1 MHPKSETSQMGSQT
15 FVESV
20 TVIGAGT
27 MGRGIAQVCAMAG
40 FRTVL
45 QDIETSVLKSA
56 LSQIGRNLDK
66 GRELGKIA
74 SEQHA
79 LGSRIEITTDFD
91 EAVKECGFLIE
102 SVPEELELKLNIFER
117 ADERTPPDVVLATN
131 SSSFCVSDIACAVRN
146 PARVVGMHFFNPVHL
161 MRLVE
166 IVKGADT
173 SAQTVETTRAVAQR
187 LQKETVEVM
196 ESPGFITTRINAL
209 IGNEAF
215 QMLQEGIASAR
226 DIDTA
231 LKLGLN
237 HPMGPFEL
245 IDLVGLDTRLKIL
258 QYLHKRL
265 GDKYRPS
272 SLLVEYVRAG
282 RLGRKAGKGVY
293 DYDS

>member
-1 MHPKSETSQMGSQT
+1 MSQLEKQT

-20 TVIGAGT
+20 AVIGAGT
-27 MGRGIAQVCAMAG
+27 MGRGIAQVCATAG
-40 FRTVL
+40 FTTVL
-45 QDIETSVLKSA
+45 QDLETSVLDSA
-56 LSQIGRNLDK
+56 LSRIRHNLDK
-66 GRELGKIA
+66 GRELGKIS
-74 SEQHA
+74 SEEHA
-79 LGSRIEITTDFD
+79 RGYRIQITTDF
-91 EAVKECGFLIE
+91 EKAVRECDFLIE
-102 SVPEELELKLNIFER
+102 SVPEDLQLKLDIFGL
-117 ADERTPPDVVLATN
+117 ADQMTTPDVVLATN
-131 SSSFCVSDIACAVRN
+131 TSSFCVSDIACVVRN

-166 IVKGADT
+166 IVKGAET
-173 SAQTVETTRAVAQR
+173 SAHTLEITRAVARQ

-196 ESPGFITTRINAL
+196 ESPGFVTTRINAL

-245 IDLVGLDTRLKIL
+245 VDLVGLDTRLKIL
-258 QYLHKRL
+258 QYLHERL
-265 GDKYRPS
+265 GEKYRPS
-272 SLLVEYVRAG
+272 TLLVEYVRTG

>member
-1 MHPKSETSQMGSQT
+1 MPKQESQT

-40 FRTVL
+40 FTTVL
-45 QDIETSVLKSA
+45 NDVKTSILESA
-56 LSQIGRNLDK
+56 LSQIRHNLDK
-66 GRELGKIA
+66 GRELKKI
-74 SEQHA
+74 SPEQYS

-91 EAVKECGFLIE
+91 EAVKGCDFLIE
-102 SVPEELELKLNIFER
+102 SVPEDLPLKLGVFER
-117 ADERTPPDVVLATN
+117 ADERTLPDVVLATN
-131 SSSFCVSDIACAVRN
+131 TSSFCVSDIACAVRN
-146 PARVVGMHFFNPVHL
+146 PSRVIGMHFFNPVHL
-161 MRLVE
+161 MKLVE
-166 IVKGADT
+166 IVKGAET
-173 SAQTVETTRAVAQR
+173 SSHTVAAARGVAR
-187 LQKETVEVM
+187 RMQKETVEVM
-196 ESPGFITTRINAL
+196 ESPGFVTTRINAL

-245 IDLVGLDTRLKIL
+245 VDLVGLDTRLKIL
-258 QYLHKRL
+258 QYLHERL
-265 GDKYRPS
+265 GEKYRPS
-272 SLLVEYVRAG
+272 SLLVEYVRTG

-293 DYDS
+293 EYDS

>member
-1 MHPKSETSQMGSQT
+1 MPKQESQT

-40 FRTVL
+40 FTTVL
-45 QDIETSVLKSA
+45 NDVKTSILESA
-56 LSQIGRNLDK
+56 LSQIRHNLDK
-66 GRELGKIA
+66 GRELKKI
-74 SEQHA
+74 SPEQYS

-91 EAVKECGFLIE
+91 EAVKGCDFLIE
-102 SVPEELELKLNIFER
+102 SVPEDLPLKLGVFER
-117 ADERTPPDVVLATN
+117 ADERTLPDVVLATN
-131 SSSFCVSDIACAVRN
+131 TSSFCVSDIACAVRN
-146 PARVVGMHFFNPVHL
+146 PSRVIGMHFFNPVHL
-161 MRLVE
+161 MKLVE
-166 IVKGADT
+166 IVKGAET
-173 SAQTVETTRAVAQR
+173 SSHTVAAARGVAR
-187 LQKETVEVM
+187 RMQKETVEVM
-196 ESPGFITTRINAL
+196 ESPGFVTTRINAL

-245 IDLVGLDTRLKIL
+245 VDLVGLDTRLKIL
-258 QYLHKRL
+258 QYLHERL
-265 GDKYRPS
+265 GEKYRPA
-272 SLLVEYVRAG
+272 SLLVEYVRTG

-293 DYDS
+293 EYDS